1 MTAERPPVSQPA
13 GYLPKALLGYVMET
27 HLAGWSSAGSVRV
40 LSPWDAWWACYR
52 AMLPLG
58 RIGVS
63 ILLPR
68 RACRICAHQAL
79 TFAASSPPRHPE
91 TGNGQACGCLLR
103 WAPAATATWPPLSL
117 ALALI
122 KPGAPV
128 VRISD
133 LLETAYEVTGRITRT
148 LTVSQTRWLYP
159 EAYGASYV
167 TARDAYLTSGPV
179 TALVLRA
186 RQPGTDAGQVKARI
200 RGQIG
205 AGDLRNHL
213 HMPGNPGEALADIA
227 HLAGTDILAQLY
239 EKHERDRANLRLAFY
254 RAALGIAD
262 PGAHRRAG

>member
-1 MTAERPPVSQPA
+1 
-13 GYLPKALLGYVMET
+13 MEAY
-27 HLAGWSSAGSVRV
+27 LAGWPSVGPVRV

-68 RACRICAHQAL
+68 RACRLCAHQAIYL
-79 TFAASSPPRHPE
+79 AASSPPRHPE
-91 TGNGQACGCLLR
+91 TGNGQACGCLPR
-103 WAPAATATWPPLSL
+103 WAMRMRAPGATATWPPLSL
-117 ALALI
+117 TLALI

-128 VRISD
+128 VRICA
-133 LLETAYEVTGRITRT
+133 LLETAYEVIGRITST
-148 LTVSQTRWLYP
+148 LTVSQARWLYP

-167 TARDAYLTSGPV
+167 AARDAYMTSGPV

-186 RQPGTDAGQVKARI
+186 RHPDTDAGQVKARI

-213 HMPGNPGEALADIA
+213 HMPDNPGEALADIA
-227 HLAGTDILAQLY
+227 HLTGTDILAELY
-239 EKHERDRANLRLAFY
+239 ERHERDRANLRLAFY